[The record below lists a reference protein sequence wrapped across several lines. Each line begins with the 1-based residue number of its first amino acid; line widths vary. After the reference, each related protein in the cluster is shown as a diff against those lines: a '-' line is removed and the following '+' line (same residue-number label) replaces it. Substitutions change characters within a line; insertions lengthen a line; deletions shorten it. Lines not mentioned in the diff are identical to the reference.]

1 MTNQT
6 KDWFISAGE
15 YSGELLASSLVSE
28 VKKIAPEISFF
39 GMGGD
44 EMRSSGVSVSV
55 CSSRMSVMG
64 IAEVLAKL
72 PDIVKIEQELLDEIE
87 RRKPEVCILVDYPG
101 FHFRLAKRLKKRG
114 FKVVQYVAPKVWAW
128 GEKRLDLL
136 KKDFDKVLGVLPF
149 EQDFFS
155 EHGVDYEY
163 VGSPHYD
170 RVSEIKPYH
179 SDLFD
184 FCDQTKIIAVLPG
197 SRKSEIRRI
206 GPEIK
211 LIKSIMMRDNPS
223 LLVKFIVPVA
233 PNLSHKL
240 VIEELC
246 GDCINIP
253 DSFDEL
259 IEKDNYIFV
268 SGNSL
273 EIMKLA
279 DAAVLTSGTATLEC
293 GLIGTPMV
301 VLYKMNSLT
310 YLYAK
315 LKVKVKSISL
325 VNLSVKKPFVPEH
338 IQKIDHQLVAA
349 QLNSLLIDPSAQK
362 RQRDGLAE
370 MNSRYF
376 GNAEK
381 HAANALVN
389 ITSQELLR
397 GASE

>member
-1 MTNQT
+1 M
-6 KDWFISAGE
+6 
-15 YSGELLASSLVSE
+15 
-28 VKKIAPEISFF
+28 
-39 GMGGD
+39 
-44 EMRSSGVSVSV
+44 
-55 CSSRMSVMG
+55 
-64 IAEVLAKL
+64 
-72 PDIVKIEQELLDEIE
+72 
-87 RRKPEVCILVDYPG
+87 
-101 FHFRLAKRLKKRG
+101 
-114 FKVVQYVAPKVWAW
+114 
-128 GEKRLDLL
+128 
-136 KKDFDKVLGVLPF
+136 
-149 EQDFFS
+149 
-155 EHGVDYEY
+155 
-163 VGSPHYD
+163 
-170 RVSEIKPYH
+170 
-179 SDLFD
+179 
-184 FCDQTKIIAVLPG
+184 
-197 SRKSEIRRI
+197 
-206 GPEIK
+206 
-211 LIKSIMMRDNPS
+211 
-223 LLVKFIVPVA
+223 
-233 PNLSHKL
+233 
-240 VIEELC
+240 
-246 GDCINIP
+246 GDCTNIP

-259 IEKDNYIFV
+259 IEKDNFIFIP
-268 SGNSL
+268 GNSL

-362 RQRDGLAE
+362 RQGDGLAE

-389 ITSQELLR
+389 ITNPELLR